1 MSSAAVT
8 SPFDLTAASEPIS
21 EKSTQILDAALALFL
36 EFGLRKTSIDDVAK
50 RAGIGRITVYRYFAD
65 KNALF
70 QAVVLR
76 ECQVAMQQI
85 RRSLEK
91 IDSPAERIIEGFV
104 LAVSGARN
112 HPLISRLMQTEPEW
126 LLPHL
131 TIQGESLVLMGSG
144 YIAELIR
151 REQERTQRASG
162 DLEIELVAELMWRL
176 LQSSLLTPGGR
187 LAPQHDDSAL
197 RQVAEHF
204 LLPLFSRFSS
214 AKN

>member
-1 MSSAAVT
+1 MSNAAVT
-8 SPFDLTAASEPIS
+8 SPFDLSAAPESSS

-85 RRSLEK
+85 RRSLEM
-91 IDSPAERIIEGFV
+91 IDSPAQRVIEGFV
-104 LAVSGARN
+104 LAVNGARN
-112 HPLISRLMQTEPEW
+112 HRLISRLMQTEPEW

-131 TIQGESLVLMGSG
+131 TIQGESLVLMGSA
-144 YIAELIR
+144 YIADLIR
-151 REQERTQRASG
+151 REQELTKTAAA
-162 DLEIELVAELMWRL
+162 DLDIDLVAELMWRL
-176 LQSSLLTPGGR
+176 LQSTLMTPGGR
-187 LAPQHDDSAL
+187 LAPKDDDSAL

-204 LLPLFSRFSS
+204 LLPLFSRLSV
-214 AKN
+214 AKS